1 MTKLKFKRTE
11 EEEAEHQARKE
22 RRREKK
28 RKRERAQSCS
38 SSKRHHTDEHSE
50 HPSRKWAPSDED
62 GIESI
67 PQGVDYDFLKA
78 EIEERRF
85 REKMFDAL
93 GDDER
98 LDGIGARYNDFVHL
112 PMHWQHASTSSFEKA
127 KTTHVYG
134 GDEYLK
140 LDPNAMDDEEYAEWI
155 RKGMYRSVPHDISQ
169 FDPIRMIIFKQ
180 EDTCRGVR

>member
-1 MTKLKFKRTE
+1 MTKLRFKRTE

-28 RKRERAQSCS
+28 RKRDRAQSG

-50 HPSRKWAPSDED
+50 HPARKWASSDDD
-62 GIESI
+62 GIDSI
-67 PQGVDYDFLKA
+67 PQGMDYDSLKA

-85 REKMFDAL
+85 RQKMFDAL

-98 LDGIGARYNDFVHL
+98 LDGIGAQFNDFVHL
-112 PMHWQHASTSSFEKA
+112 PMHWQHCSTSGLEEA
-127 KTTHVYG
+127 KTTH

-155 RKGMYRSVPHDISQ
+155 RIGMYRFVTSI
-169 FDPIRMIIFKQ
+169 
-180 EDTCRGVR
+180 

>member
-28 RKRERAQSCS
+28 RKRERAQSNG
-38 SSKRHHTDEHSE
+38 SSKRHHTDEASE
-50 HPSRKWAPSDED
+50 HPSRKWASSDEE
-62 GIESI
+62 GSI
-67 PQGVDYDFLKA
+67 PHGVDYDLLKA

-98 LDGIGARYNDFVHL
+98 LDGIGARFNDFVHL
-112 PMHWQHASTSSFEKA
+112 PMHWQHASTSGFEKA
-127 KTTHVYG
+127 KTTHVYS

-140 LDPNAMDDEEYAEWI
+140 LDPNTMDGEEYAEWI
-155 RKGMYRSVPHDISQ
+155 RIGMYRFVPYDIS
-169 FDPIRMIIFKQ
+169 
-180 EDTCRGVR
+180 

>member
-28 RKRERAQSCS
+28 RKRERAQSSS
-38 SSKRHHTDEHSE
+38 SSKRHHADEHSE
-50 HPSRKWAPSDED
+50 HPSRKWASSDED
-62 GIESI
+62 GIEESI
-67 PQGVDYDFLKA
+67 PQGTDYAFLKA

-98 LDGIGARYNDFVHL
+98 LDGIGARFNDFVHL
-112 PMHWQHASTSSFEKA
+112 PMHWQHASTSGFEKA
-127 KTTHVYG
+127 KTTHVCG

-155 RKGMYRSVPHDISQ
+155 RKGMYRYAPYDIYHNLIPS
-169 FDPIRMIIFKQ
+169 
-180 EDTCRGVR
+180 EW